1 MYHKMNVFGFT
12 LDPIAQRPVVILKDV
27 EDVNTIPIWIG
38 SMEAVSIAAELISK
52 DISSHSDRGDLLSK
66 LLEKMDMKVTMISID
81 TLNDGVFS
89 ATVTICCEESE
100 IRLNVRP
107 YEALI
112 ISLKYKMPVMVADE
126 VMARG
131 SMLAMN
137 DETIAREND
146 ARRFI
151 DFLENIEPSALGK
164 YPM

>member
-1 MYHKMNVFGFT
+1 MYHKMKVFGFT
-12 LDPIAQRPVVILKDV
+12 LDTIAQRPVVILKDA
-27 EDVNTIPIWIG
+27 EDANTVPIWIG
-38 SMEAVSIAAELISK
+38 SMEAVSIAAELISS
-52 DISSHSDRGDLLSK
+52 DISAQNGRGDLLSK
-66 LLEKMDMKVTMISID
+66 LLEKMEMKVTMISID

-89 ATVTICCEESE
+89 ATVTVSCESGE
-100 IRLNVRP
+100 IRLNVKP

-112 ISLKYKMPVMVADE
+112 ISLKYGLPVMVADE

-151 DFLENIEPSALGK
+151 DFLENLQPADLGK

>member
-1 MYHKMNVFGFT
+1 MYHKMKVFGFT
-12 LDPIAQRPVVILKDV
+12 LDTIAQRPVVILKDV
-27 EDVNTIPIWIG
+27 EDANTIPIWIG
-38 SMEAVSIAAELISK
+38 SMEAVSIAAELINK

-89 ATVTICCEESE
+89 ATVTICREESE

>member
-1 MYHKMNVFGFT
+1 MYHKMKVFGFT
-12 LDPIAQRPVVILKDV
+12 LDPIAQRPVVILKDA
-27 EDVNTIPIWIG
+27 EDANTVPIWIG
-38 SMEAVSIAAELISK
+38 SMEAVSIAAELISS
-52 DISSHSDRGDLLSK
+52 DISSQNGRGDLLSK

-89 ATVTICCEESE
+89 ATVTVCCDESE

-112 ISLKYKMPVMVADE
+112 ISLKYRLPEMVADE

-151 DFLENIEPSALGK
+151 DFLENLEPADLGK